1 MKTTFKIIVIGFLS
15 GLAGS
20 YAGYQYWVYPAAVQP
35 VPMADFQS
43 VNFTNAEDV
52 ALPVPAEV
60 ALPPAVSEDF
70 SVAASRSTA
79 SVVYINSISQ
89 GVSYSN
95 WDWFFGE
102 TPGRQEQVSSGS
114 GVIFTAD
121 DDGHLIAVDAKEGKH
136 LWHYQMGEPLNA
148 SPIIYSV
155 DGKEYVAV
163 AASTAIFSFG
173 LFEPV
178 KSIPVPVTK
187 IQ

>member
-52 ALPVPAEV
+52 ALPVPTDA

-70 SVAASRSTA
+70 SDAASRSTA

-89 GVSYSN
+89 VSNHEVAARNQITRRAKNPRPSVEECTSEDN
-95 WDWFFGE
+95 
-102 TPGRQEQVSSGS
+102 
-114 GVIFTAD
+114 A
-121 DDGHLIAVDAKEGKH
+121 HKKIAEVDA
-136 LWHYQMGEPLNA
+136 EP
-148 SPIIYSV
+148 
-155 DGKEYVAV
+155 
-163 AASTAIFSFG
+163 T
-173 LFEPV
+173 
-178 KSIPVPVTK
+178 
-187 IQ
+187 